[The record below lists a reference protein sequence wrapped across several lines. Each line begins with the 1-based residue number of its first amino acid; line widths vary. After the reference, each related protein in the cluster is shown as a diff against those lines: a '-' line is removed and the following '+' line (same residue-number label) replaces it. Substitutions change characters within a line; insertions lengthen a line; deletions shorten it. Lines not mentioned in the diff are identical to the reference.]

1 MFFKQSG
8 YKPRRGS
15 MSSSGSG
22 VAGSPP
28 KEETK
33 SASTNTANSAAAE
46 TTGPAASAGAA
57 GRRRSSTDSKFAGL
71 NATKRNSQDE
81 RKANWAD
88 QKPGQPGI
96 LGGMWTQF
104 TKGS

>member
-8 YKPRRGS
+8 YKPRTNS
-15 MSSSGSG
+15 QSSGKSG
-22 VAGSPP
+22 TQLATSPP

-33 SASTNTANSAAAE
+33 TTTTTAGDQAGVSAAI
-46 TTGPAASAGAA
+46 A
-57 GRRRSSTDSKFAGL
+57 GRRRSSASGADKFAGL
-71 NATKRNSQDE
+71 TGQKRNSQDTA
-81 RKANWAD
+81 KWAE

-96 LGGMWTQF
+96 LGGMWNSF